1 MEFSPVKE
9 IELRSESW
17 QCSSLTATRVVWYWD
32 NRDNSF
38 NSFNSFTSRWFYLQI
53 QHSFMWP
60 PFLNIKEELF
70 LPHKVINN
78 CSINESFKIGVD
90 WFCIFWECKLPY
102 LIPTDYHL
110 RYSFGLVCR
119 IQKLPNVS
127 VSNHVIWPRLSLGL
141 SCWTSKMI
149 NSAHPVL
156 THLNSI
162 FWWVCLGRPIFKVNG
177 PLLSILLWIIA
188 LWRATRDLRPFFFFQ
203 FSLSKE
209 QAVANTVL

>member
-9 IELRSESW
+9 IELCSESW
-17 QCSSLTATRVVWYWD
+17 QCSSSTATRVVWYWD

-38 NSFNSFTSRWFYLQI
+38 LSILSPQGDSIYLPTNTVLPSTTK
-53 QHSFMWP
+53 HSSMWP

-102 LIPTDYHL
+102 LIPTECHL
-110 RYSFGLVCR
+110 RCSFRLVCR
-119 IQKLPNVS
+119 IRNLSTVS
-127 VSNHVIWPRLSLGL
+127 VSNHVIWPRLSFGL
-141 SCWTSKMI
+141 SCWTSKII
-149 NSAHPVL
+149 NSVHPVL

-162 FWWVCLGRPIFKVNG
+162 FWWVCIGRPIFQDK
-177 PLLSILLWIIA
+177 LIA